1 MSQSSDQLTL
11 VPEKARARRQDP
23 WTSHLAAEGVDVTR
37 GQGIVLAAFI
47 GGPATDDELVDR
59 IKDYWPDVEITPQ
72 SVRSRRAELV
82 RKKLVEDSG
91 KVGVTHNGGP
101 SKVWRRV
108 IA

>member
-23 WTSHLAAEGVDVTR
+23 WTSHVAAAGVDVTR
-37 GQGIVLAAFI
+37 SQGIVLMAFMR
-47 GGPATDDELVDR
+47 GPATDDELIDR
-59 IKDYWPDVEITPQ
+59 IEHYWPEIRITPQ

-82 RKKLVEDSG
+82 RKKLVEDTG
-91 KVGVTHNGGP
+91 EVGVTRNGGP

-108 IA
+108 V